1 MFEENNNKVLVVGSA
16 PDATQ
21 IQQWDLTVFDAVVVI
36 NNAWQLTDHWHYHI
50 YPEDFPE
57 ERHPKVLRPTQQS
70 IIYKDYV
77 PAQNRLGGFVY
88 AGGTM
93 AFTAAYWALV
103 ALKPQ
108 VMAFVGCDM
117 VYPKNQ
123 QSHFYGEGTADPLR
137 DDISLK
143 NLEAK
148 ATRLQLLAAE
158 NQCLC
163 VNLTSLQESRLVFPR
178 LTMAQ
183 LQEVHDNQSGLRALM
198 SCVNNDKMTQAKAK
212 EQQLNYFIES
222 GEYWKYAELFD
233 PNEIAALDTLWLNS
247 IINNRS
253 SEVRNNGT
261 AI

>member
-1 MFEENNNKVLVVGSA
+1 MFEENNNKVLIVGSA

-21 IQQWDLTVFDAVVVI
+21 IQQWDLSVFDAVVVI
-36 NNAWQLTDHWHYHI
+36 NNAWQLTEHWHYHI

-57 ERHPKVLRPTQQS
+57 ERHPKALTPTQQS

-103 ALKPQ
+103 VLKPKI
-108 VMAFVGCDM
+108 MAFVGCDM

-158 NQCLC
+158 NNCLC
-163 VNLTSLQESRLVFPR
+163 INLTRLGESRLVFPR
-178 LTMAQ
+178 MSLAQ
-183 LQEVHDNQSGLRALM
+183 LQEVTANEASLSGLMPR
-198 SCVNNDKMTQAKAK
+198 VDEDKIAQAKTK

-222 GEYWKYAELFD
+222 GEYWKYREQFD
-233 PNEIAALDTLWLNS
+233 PKQLAIVDQLWLDAVIYS
-247 IINNRS
+247 
-253 SEVRNNGT
+253 
-261 AI
+261 